1 MQKMIFVII
10 FGLLLSGSAFAKCI
24 NIYGTAYCS
33 PPGGGVVNIY
43 GTAYC
48 GLGQC
53 VNIYGTAYCSSQED
67 GSAINIMG
75 NAKCTGGCVNGDS
88 NLCEIL
94 E

>member
-1 MQKMIFVII
+1 MKKVIFVII

-48 GLGQC
+48 
-53 VNIYGTAYCSSQED
+53 SSQED